1 MNEGEF
7 VHVLDSVH
15 GEFTSAWSFKQLLEQ
30 VEKTYLRLL
39 SYVGGVMSE

>member
-1 MNEGEF
+1 MNEVEF

-30 VEKTYLRLL
+30 VEKSSLRLL
-39 SYVGGVMSE
+39 ALWRSE